1 MISSLEG
8 SQMLKPSKSK
18 GGGVA
23 GPPQLQ
29 RPTTPG
35 GAGVVYKAPGAPQAS
50 TPFTMNAPGA
60 PGPAAPATATPMPQL
75 SLPNFAQTNP
85 QMDQAWNDYQ
95 KRKGEVDSLAKGS
108 DPLLQE
114 QVENLRKRLGSDNTQ
129 AMKDRSATDIAA
141 VTAGLKARQKA
152 AGGGKSSVL
161 GTRDAGALDEAS
173 GRQTLRAMQDVDF
186 NDQARK
192 DNLVLGGQGIMGAQ
206 GNRELNLANMANQF
220 NLAGMGL
227 ANTPAQLALD
237 QQRLGLQQFGQQ
249 SDNAFRQADL
259 AQRGQQNNV
268 DNYMRMLQTFGRMF

>member
-1 MISSLEG
+1 
-8 SQMLKPSKSK
+8 
-18 GGGVA
+18 
-23 GPPQLQ
+23 
-29 RPTTPG
+29 
-35 GAGVVYKAPGAPQAS
+35 
-50 TPFTMNAPGA
+50 
-60 PGPAAPATATPMPQL
+60 
-75 SLPNFAQTNP
+75 
-85 QMDQAWNDYQ
+85 
-95 KRKGEVDSLAKGS
+95 
-108 DPLLQE
+108 
-114 QVENLRKRLGSDNTQ
+114 VENLRKRLGSDNTQ
-129 AMKDRSATDIAA
+129 AQKDRAATDIAA

-206 GNRELNLANMANQF
+206 GNRELSLANMANNF

-237 QQRLGLQQFGQQ
+237 QQRLGLQQFGMQ

-268 DNYMRMLQTFGRMF
+268 DNYLRMLQTFGRMF